1 MRERGEKQGMKR
13 SKGAALAALCGLLCA
28 LTACQLPQE
37 PQTVDEPAVS
47 AWAEG
52 AQTTEEK
59 PEPAPLP
66 EPEPLPQGEAEQI
79 LEEVMAD
86 SSAVG
91 VSLTVI
97 EDGEVGASA
106 AWGWAV
112 RGERPMTAD
121 TKIRAASLSKTA
133 VGLCAMA
140 MAEDGLA
147 DLDAPLGTYWGEGV
161 RDPYAQT
168 QPSIRTLMAHASG
181 LKDFGDSE
189 IARVQAEGDFIQL
202 LRLAECGAGDTRGL
216 VLQQLRRLRAGHH
229 PGAVLRAA
237 AGQLFSEPLPGA
249 HGHPAS
255 LHAGKLEAE
264 EVAVLYD
271 AYGNVQRTQG
281 QQTGQTIPD
290 EIGLGASYYPGGL
303 TISAVDLAKLVS
315 ILAGDGMYNGEA
327 LLSPQSVEE
336 METVQFSVDPGDGT
350 TPFDQCLILR
360 RQEDLL
366 GREELYYHTGSAYGV
381 YALLSYD
388 PNTGDGVVV
397 LTTGA
402 PRQVDDRGL
411 YQLCARLSEQL
422 YAAMEE
428 HEG

>member
-1 MRERGEKQGMKR
+1 MLLWKPL
-13 SKGAALAALCGLLCA
+13 SLAAALAVLLS
-28 LTACQLPQE
+28 ACQPQAPGAASSAPPEDADGDVSVVQEEPPAPPE
-37 PQTVDEPAVS
+37 PQPVLTQGDVDQALDEVMQEYTAAAVS
-47 AWAEG
+47 VA
-52 AQTTEEK
+52 T
-59 PEPAPLP
+59 
-66 EPEPLPQGEAEQI
+66 
-79 LEEVMAD
+79 
-86 SSAVG
+86 
-91 VSLTVI
+91 I
-97 EDGEVGASA
+97 EHGQLSKSG

-112 RGERPMTAD
+112 KNEREMTDD
-121 TKIRAASLSKTA
+121 TKVRIASISKVA

-181 LKDFGDSE
+181 LKDFG
-189 IARVQAEGDFIQL
+189 V
-202 LRLAECGAGDTRGL
+202 TRGL
-216 VLQQLRRLRAGHH
+216 SKLRGILSSSSAWRNVEPGTSGAWYYSNFGVCVLGTTLELSS
-229 PGAVLRAA
+229 
-237 AGQLFSEPLPGA
+237 GQLLDSYFQSRFLEPMGIR
-249 HGHPAS
+249 AS

-264 EVAVLYD
+264 EVASLYD
-271 AYGNVQRTQG
+271 TRGNVLRSPG
-281 QQTGQTIPD
+281 QQTGQTVPD

-327 LLSPQSVEE
+327 LLSKQSVEE

>member
-1 MRERGEKQGMKR
+1 MRRI
-13 SKGAALAALCGLLCA
+13 KGAALAALCGLLCA
-28 LTACQLPQE
+28 LTACQIPQE

-52 AQTTEEK
+52 SQTTEEK
-59 PEPAPLP
+59 PEPEPAPLP
-66 EPEPLPQGEAEQI
+66 EPEPLTQGEAEQI
-79 LEEVMAD
+79 LEEVMAG

-121 TKIRAASLSKTA
+121 TKVRAASLSKTA

-181 LKDFGDSE
+181 LKDFGVTWGLSKLRGILSSSSAWRNVE
-189 IARVQAEGDFIQL
+189 PGTPEAWYYSNFGVCVLGTTLELSSGQL
-202 LRLAECGAGDTRGL
+202 LDSYFQSRFL
-216 VLQQLRRLRAGHH
+216 
-229 PGAVLRAA
+229 
-237 AGQLFSEPLPGA
+237 EPMGIR
-249 HGHPAS
+249 AS

-264 EVAVLYD
+264 EVASLYD
-271 AYGNVQRTQG
+271 TRGNVLRSPG
-281 QQTGQTIPD
+281 QQTGQTVPD

-428 HEG
+428 HEA

>member
-1 MRERGEKQGMKR
+1 MKR

-28 LTACQLPQE
+28 LTACQVPQE
-37 PQTVDEPAVS
+37 PQAVDEPAVS

-59 PEPAPLP
+59 PEPEPAPLP
-66 EPEPLPQGEAEQI
+66 EPEPLTQEEAEQI

-181 LKDFGDSE
+181 LKGLRPEGFRGDPG
-189 IARVQAEGDFIQL
+189 AVQAEGDFVQR
-202 LRLAECGAGDTRGL
+202 LRLAECGAGDLWSL
-216 VLQQLRRLRAGHH
+216 VLQQLRRLCAGHH
-229 PGAVLRAA
+229 PGAVLWSA
-237 AGQLFSEPLPGA
+237 AGQLFSEPIPGA
-249 HGHPAS
+249 HGHPG
-255 LHAGKLEAE
+255 LPPRREAGGGGSGL
-264 EVAVLYD
+264 
-271 AYGNVQRTQG
+271 
-281 QQTGQTIPD
+281 PD

-327 LLSPQSVEE
+327 LLSQQLVEE

-360 RQEDLL
+360 RQENLL

-428 HEG
+428 HEA

>member
-1 MRERGEKQGMKR
+1 MKR
-13 SKGAALAALCGLLCA
+13 SKGAALAALAALCGLLCA

-52 AQTTEEK
+52 SQTTEEK
-59 PEPAPLP
+59 PEP
-66 EPEPLPQGEAEQI
+66 EPLTQEEAEQI
-79 LEEVMAD
+79 LEEVMAG

-181 LKDFGDSE
+181 LKDFG
-189 IARVQAEGDFIQL
+189 V
-202 LRLAECGAGDTRGL
+202 TRGL
-216 VLQQLRRLRAGHH
+216 SKLRGTLSSSSAWRNVEPGTPEAWYYSNFGVCVLGTTLELSS
-229 PGAVLRAA
+229 
-237 AGQLFSEPLPGA
+237 GQLLDSYFQSRFLEPMGIR
-249 HGHPAS
+249 AS

-315 ILAGDGMYNGEA
+315 ILAGDGMYNGTA
-327 LLSPQSVEE
+327 FLSAQSVEE

-428 HEG
+428 HEA

>member
-1 MRERGEKQGMKR
+1 M
-13 SKGAALAALCGLLCA
+13 
-28 LTACQLPQE
+28 
-37 PQTVDEPAVS
+37 
-47 AWAEG
+47 
-52 AQTTEEK
+52 
-59 PEPAPLP
+59 
-66 EPEPLPQGEAEQI
+66 
-79 LEEVMAD
+79 
-86 SSAVG
+86 
-91 VSLTVI
+91 
-97 EDGEVGASA
+97 
-106 AWGWAV
+106 
-112 RGERPMTAD
+112 
-121 TKIRAASLSKTA
+121 
-133 VGLCAMA
+133 
-140 MAEDGLA
+140 
-147 DLDAPLGTYWGEGV
+147 
-161 RDPYAQT
+161 
-168 QPSIRTLMAHASG
+168 
-181 LKDFGDSE
+181 
-189 IARVQAEGDFIQL
+189 
-202 LRLAECGAGDTRGL
+202 
-216 VLQQLRRLRAGHH
+216 
-229 PGAVLRAA
+229 
-237 AGQLFSEPLPGA
+237 
-249 HGHPAS
+249 
-255 LHAGKLEAE
+255 
-264 EVAVLYD
+264 AVLYD

>member
-1 MRERGEKQGMKR
+1 MKR

-52 AQTTEEK
+52 SQTTEEK
-59 PEPAPLP
+59 PEP
-66 EPEPLPQGEAEQI
+66 EPLTQGEAEQI

-181 LKDFGDSE
+181 LKDFG
-189 IARVQAEGDFIQL
+189 V
-202 LRLAECGAGDTRGL
+202 TRGL
-216 VLQQLRRLRAGHH
+216 SKLRGTLSSSSAWRNVEPGTPEAWYYSNFGVCVLGTTLELSS
-229 PGAVLRAA
+229 
-237 AGQLFSEPLPGA
+237 GQLLDSYFQSRFLEPMGIR
-249 HGHPAS
+249 AS

-315 ILAGDGMYNGEA
+315 ILAGDGMYNGET

>member
-1 MRERGEKQGMKR
+1 MKR

-28 LTACQLPQE
+28 LTACQLPQK

-52 AQTTEEK
+52 SQTTEEK
-59 PEPAPLP
+59 PEP
-66 EPEPLPQGEAEQI
+66 EPLTQGEAEQI

-91 VSLTVI
+91 VSLAVI
-97 EDGEVGASA
+97 EDGEPGASA

-112 RGERPMTAD
+112 QGQRPMTAD
-121 TKIRAASLSKTA
+121 TKVRAASLSKTA

-181 LKDFGDSE
+181 LKDFG
-189 IARVQAEGDFIQL
+189 V
-202 LRLAECGAGDTRGL
+202 TRGL
-216 VLQQLRRLRAGHH
+216 SKLRGILSSSSAWRNVEPGTPEAWYYSNFGVCVLGTTLELSS
-229 PGAVLRAA
+229 
-237 AGQLFSEPLPGA
+237 GQLLDSYFQSRFLEPMGIR
-249 HGHPAS
+249 AS

-281 QQTGQTIPD
+281 QQTGQTVPD

-350 TPFDQCLILR
+350 APFDQCLILR

-428 HEG
+428 HEA

>member
-1 MRERGEKQGMKR
+1 M
-13 SKGAALAALCGLLCA
+13 
-28 LTACQLPQE
+28 
-37 PQTVDEPAVS
+37 
-47 AWAEG
+47 
-52 AQTTEEK
+52 
-59 PEPAPLP
+59 
-66 EPEPLPQGEAEQI
+66 
-79 LEEVMAD
+79 
-86 SSAVG
+86 
-91 VSLTVI
+91 
-97 EDGEVGASA
+97 
-106 AWGWAV
+106 
-112 RGERPMTAD
+112 
-121 TKIRAASLSKTA
+121 
-133 VGLCAMA
+133 
-140 MAEDGLA
+140 
-147 DLDAPLGTYWGEGV
+147 LGT
-161 RDPYAQT
+161 
-168 QPSIRTLMAHASG
+168 TLELSSG
-181 LKDFGDSE
+181 
-189 IARVQAEGDFIQL
+189 QL
-202 LRLAECGAGDTRGL
+202 LDSYFQSRFL
-216 VLQQLRRLRAGHH
+216 
-229 PGAVLRAA
+229 
-237 AGQLFSEPLPGA
+237 EPMGIR
-249 HGHPAS
+249 AS

-281 QQTGQTIPD
+281 QQTGQTVPD

-315 ILAGDGMYNGEA
+315 ILAGDGMYNGEE
-327 LLSPQSVEE
+327 LLSKQSVEE

-350 TPFDQCLILR
+350 APFDQCLILR

>member
-1 MRERGEKQGMKR
+1 MKR

-47 AWAEG
+47 AWGEG
-52 AQTTEEK
+52 SQTTEEK
-59 PEPAPLP
+59 PEPEPAPLP

-121 TKIRAASLSKTA
+121 TKVRAASLSKTA

-140 MAEDGLA
+140 MA
-147 DLDAPLGTYWGEGV
+147 
-161 RDPYAQT
+161 DPYAQT

-181 LKDFGDSE
+181 LKDFG
-189 IARVQAEGDFIQL
+189 V
-202 LRLAECGAGDTRGL
+202 TRGL
-216 VLQQLRRLRAGHH
+216 SKLRGILSSSSAWRNVEPGTPEAWYYSNFGVCVLGTTLELSS
-229 PGAVLRAA
+229 
-237 AGQLFSEPLPGA
+237 GQLLDSYFQSRFLEPMGIR
-249 HGHPAS
+249 AS

-264 EVAVLYD
+264 EVASLYD
-271 AYGNVQRTQG
+271 ARGNVLRSPG
-281 QQTGQTIPD
+281 QQTGRTVPD

>member
-1 MRERGEKQGMKR
+1 MKR
-13 SKGAALAALCGLLCA
+13 TKGVALAALCGLLCA

-52 AQTTEEK
+52 SQTTEEK
-59 PEPAPLP
+59 PEP
-66 EPEPLPQGEAEQI
+66 EPLTQGEAEQI

-133 VGLCAMA
+133 VGLCAIA

-181 LKDFGDSE
+181 LKDFG
-189 IARVQAEGDFIQL
+189 V
-202 LRLAECGAGDTRGL
+202 TRGL
-216 VLQQLRRLRAGHH
+216 SKLRGILSSSSAWRNVEPGTPEAWYYSNFGVCVLGTTLELSS
-229 PGAVLRAA
+229 
-237 AGQLFSEPLPGA
+237 GQLLDSYFQSRFLEPMGIR
-249 HGHPAS
+249 AS

-281 QQTGQTIPD
+281 QQTGQTVPD

-428 HEG
+428 HEA

>member
-1 MRERGEKQGMKR
+1 MKR

-52 AQTTEEK
+52 SQTTEEK
-59 PEPAPLP
+59 PEP
-66 EPEPLPQGEAEQI
+66 EPLTQGEAEQI

-91 VSLTVI
+91 VSLAVI

-121 TKIRAASLSKTA
+121 TKVRAASLSKTA

-168 QPSIRTLMAHASG
+168 QPSIRTLMVHASG
-181 LKDFGDSE
+181 LKDFG
-189 IARVQAEGDFIQL
+189 V
-202 LRLAECGAGDTRGL
+202 TRGL
-216 VLQQLRRLRAGHH
+216 SKLRGILSSSSAWRNVEPGTPEAWYYSNFGVCVLGTTLELSS
-229 PGAVLRAA
+229 
-237 AGQLFSEPLPGA
+237 GQLLDSYFQSRFLEPMGIR
-249 HGHPAS
+249 AS

-281 QQTGQTIPD
+281 QQTGQTVPD

-350 TPFDQCLILR
+350 IPFDQCLILR

-422 YAAMEE
+422 YSAMEE
-428 HEG
+428 HEA

>member
-1 MRERGEKQGMKR
+1 MRRI
-13 SKGAALAALCGLLCA
+13 KGAALAALCGLLCA
-28 LTACQLPQE
+28 LTACQIPQE
-37 PQTVDEPAVS
+37 PQTVDELAVS

-52 AQTTEEK
+52 SQTTEEK

-181 LKDFGDSE
+181 LKDFG
-189 IARVQAEGDFIQL
+189 V
-202 LRLAECGAGDTRGL
+202 TRGL
-216 VLQQLRRLRAGHH
+216 SKLRGTLSSSSAWRNVEPGTPEAWYYSNFGVCVLGTTLELSS
-229 PGAVLRAA
+229 
-237 AGQLFSEPLPGA
+237 GQLLDSYFQSRFLEAMGIQ
-249 HGHPAS
+249 AS

-281 QQTGQTIPD
+281 QQTGQTVPD

-327 LLSPQSVEE
+327 LLSKQSVEE

-422 YAAMEE
+422 YSAMEE
-428 HEG
+428 HEA

>member
-1 MRERGEKQGMKR
+1 MKR

-52 AQTTEEK
+52 SQTTEEK
-59 PEPAPLP
+59 PEP
-66 EPEPLPQGEAEQI
+66 EPLTQGEAEQI

-121 TKIRAASLSKTA
+121 TKVRAASLSKTA

-168 QPSIRTLMAHASG
+168 QPSIRTLMVHASG
-181 LKDFGDSE
+181 LKDFG
-189 IARVQAEGDFIQL
+189 V
-202 LRLAECGAGDTRGL
+202 TRGL
-216 VLQQLRRLRAGHH
+216 SKLRGILSSSSAWRNVEPGTPEAWYYSNFGVCVLGTTLELSS
-229 PGAVLRAA
+229 
-237 AGQLFSEPLPGA
+237 GQLLDSYFQSRFLEPMGIR
-249 HGHPAS
+249 AS

-281 QQTGQTIPD
+281 QQTGQTVPD

-350 TPFDQCLILR
+350 IPFDQCLILR

-422 YAAMEE
+422 YSAMEE
-428 HEG
+428 HEA

>member
-1 MRERGEKQGMKR
+1 MKR
-13 SKGAALAALCGLLCA
+13 TKGVALAALCGLLCA

-52 AQTTEEK
+52 SQTTEEK
-59 PEPAPLP
+59 P

-133 VGLCAMA
+133 VGLCAIA

-181 LKDFGDSE
+181 LKDFG
-189 IARVQAEGDFIQL
+189 V
-202 LRLAECGAGDTRGL
+202 TRGL
-216 VLQQLRRLRAGHH
+216 SKLRGILSSSSAWRNVEPGTPEAWYYSNFGVCVLGTTLELSS
-229 PGAVLRAA
+229 
-237 AGQLFSEPLPGA
+237 GQLLDSYFQSRFLEPMGIR
-249 HGHPAS
+249 AS

-281 QQTGQTIPD
+281 QQTGQTVPD

-428 HEG
+428 HEA

>member
-1 MRERGEKQGMKR
+1 M
-13 SKGAALAALCGLLCA
+13 
-28 LTACQLPQE
+28 
-37 PQTVDEPAVS
+37 DEPAVS

-52 AQTTEEK
+52 SQTTEEK
-59 PEPAPLP
+59 PEP
-66 EPEPLPQGEAEQI
+66 EPLTQGEAEQI

-181 LKDFGDSE
+181 LKDFG
-189 IARVQAEGDFIQL
+189 V
-202 LRLAECGAGDTRGL
+202 TRGL
-216 VLQQLRRLRAGHH
+216 SKLRGILSSSSAWRNVEPGTAWYYSNFGVCVLGTTLELSS
-229 PGAVLRAA
+229 
-237 AGQLFSEPLPGA
+237 GQLLDSYFQSRFLEPMGIR
-249 HGHPAS
+249 AS

-281 QQTGQTIPD
+281 QQTGQTVPD

-315 ILAGDGMYNGEA
+315 ILAGGVHSGGRRD
-327 LLSPQSVEE
+327 
-336 METVQFSVDPGDGT
+336 VQRGGAPVPAVGGGDGDR
-350 TPFDQCLILR
+350 PVLR
-360 RQEDLL
+360 GPG
-366 GREELYYHTGSAYGV
+366 GRHHPL
-381 YALLSYD
+381 
-388 PNTGDGVVV
+388 
-397 LTTGA
+397 
-402 PRQVDDRGL
+402 
-411 YQLCARLSEQL
+411 
-422 YAAMEE
+422 
-428 HEG
+428 

>member
-1 MRERGEKQGMKR
+1 MKR

-52 AQTTEEK
+52 SQTTEEK
-59 PEPAPLP
+59 PEP
-66 EPEPLPQGEAEQI
+66 EPLTQGEAEQI

-121 TKIRAASLSKTA
+121 TKVRAASLSKTA

-181 LKDFGDSE
+181 LKDFG
-189 IARVQAEGDFIQL
+189 V
-202 LRLAECGAGDTRGL
+202 TRGL
-216 VLQQLRRLRAGHH
+216 SKLRGILSSSSAWRNVEPGTPEAWYYSNFGVCVLGTTLELSS
-229 PGAVLRAA
+229 
-237 AGQLFSEPLPGA
+237 GQLLDSYFQSRFLEPMGIR
-249 HGHPAS
+249 AS

-281 QQTGQTIPD
+281 QQTGQTVPD

-428 HEG
+428 HEA

>member
-1 MRERGEKQGMKR
+1 MKR

-52 AQTTEEK
+52 SQTTEEK
-59 PEPAPLP
+59 PEP
-66 EPEPLPQGEAEQI
+66 EPLTQGEAEQI

-121 TKIRAASLSKTA
+121 TKVRAASLSKTA

-168 QPSIRTLMAHASG
+168 QPSIRTLMVHASG
-181 LKDFGDSE
+181 LKDFG
-189 IARVQAEGDFIQL
+189 V
-202 LRLAECGAGDTRGL
+202 TRGL
-216 VLQQLRRLRAGHH
+216 SKLRGILSSSSAWRNVEPGTPEAWYYSNFGVCVLGTTLELSS
-229 PGAVLRAA
+229 
-237 AGQLFSEPLPGA
+237 GQLLDSYFQSRFLEPMGIR
-249 HGHPAS
+249 AS

-281 QQTGQTIPD
+281 QQTGQTVPD

-327 LLSPQSVEE
+327 LLSKQSVEE

-428 HEG
+428 HEA

>member
-1 MRERGEKQGMKR
+1 MKR
-13 SKGAALAALCGLLCA
+13 SKGAALAALAALCGLLCA

-52 AQTTEEK
+52 SQTTEEK
-59 PEPAPLP
+59 PEP
-66 EPEPLPQGEAEQI
+66 EPLTQEEAEQI
-79 LEEVMAD
+79 LEEVMAG

-112 RGERPMTAD
+112 QGQRPMTAD

-181 LKDFGDSE
+181 LKDFG
-189 IARVQAEGDFIQL
+189 V
-202 LRLAECGAGDTRGL
+202 TRGL
-216 VLQQLRRLRAGHH
+216 SKLRGTLSSSSAWRNVEPGTPEAWYYSNFGVCVLGTTLELSS
-229 PGAVLRAA
+229 
-237 AGQLFSEPLPGA
+237 GQLLDSYFQSRFLEPMGIR
-249 HGHPAS
+249 AS

-281 QQTGQTIPD
+281 QQTGQTVPD

-315 ILAGDGMYNGEA
+315 ILAGDGMYNGTA
-327 LLSPQSVEE
+327 FLSAQSVEE

-428 HEG
+428 HEA

>member
-1 MRERGEKQGMKR
+1 M
-13 SKGAALAALCGLLCA
+13 
-28 LTACQLPQE
+28 
-37 PQTVDEPAVS
+37 DEPAVS

-52 AQTTEEK
+52 SQTTEEK
-59 PEPAPLP
+59 PEPEPAPLP
-66 EPEPLPQGEAEQI
+66 EPEPLTQGEAEQI
-79 LEEVMAD
+79 LEEVMAG

-147 DLDAPLGTYWGEGV
+147 DLDAPLGTYWGEEV

-181 LKDFGDSE
+181 LKDFGVTRELSKLRGILSSSSAWRNVE
-189 IARVQAEGDFIQL
+189 PGTSGAWYYSNFGVCVLGTTLELSSGQL
-202 LRLAECGAGDTRGL
+202 LDSYFQSRFL
-216 VLQQLRRLRAGHH
+216 
-229 PGAVLRAA
+229 
-237 AGQLFSEPLPGA
+237 EPMGIR
-249 HGHPAS
+249 AS

-281 QQTGQTIPD
+281 QQTGQTVPD

-315 ILAGDGMYNGEA
+315 ILAGDGMYNGTA
-327 LLSPQSVEE
+327 FLSAQSVEE

-388 PNTGDGVVV
+388 PNTRDGVVV

-428 HEG
+428 HEA

>member
-1 MRERGEKQGMKR
+1 MKR
-13 SKGAALAALCGLLCA
+13 SKGAALAALAALCGLLCA

-52 AQTTEEK
+52 SQTTEEK
-59 PEPAPLP
+59 PEP
-66 EPEPLPQGEAEQI
+66 EPLTQEEAEQI
-79 LEEVMAD
+79 LEEVMAG

-181 LKDFGDSE
+181 LKDFG
-189 IARVQAEGDFIQL
+189 V
-202 LRLAECGAGDTRGL
+202 TRGL
-216 VLQQLRRLRAGHH
+216 SKLRGTLSSSSAWRNVEPGTPEAWYYSNFGVCVLGTTLELSS
-229 PGAVLRAA
+229 
-237 AGQLFSEPLPGA
+237 GQLLDSYFQSRFLEPMGIR
-249 HGHPAS
+249 AS

-315 ILAGDGMYNGEA
+315 ILAGDGMYNGTA
-327 LLSPQSVEE
+327 FLSAQSVEE

-411 YQLCARLSEQL
+411 YQLCARLSEKL

-428 HEG
+428 HEA

>member
-1 MRERGEKQGMKR
+1 MKR

-52 AQTTEEK
+52 SQTTEEK
-59 PEPAPLP
+59 PEPEPAPLP
-66 EPEPLPQGEAEQI
+66 EPEPLTQGEAEQI

-161 RDPYAQT
+161 RDP
-168 QPSIRTLMAHASG
+168 
-181 LKDFGDSE
+181 
-189 IARVQAEGDFIQL
+189 
-202 LRLAECGAGDTRGL
+202 
-216 VLQQLRRLRAGHH
+216 
-229 PGAVLRAA
+229 
-237 AGQLFSEPLPGA
+237 
-249 HGHPAS
+249 
-255 LHAGKLEAE
+255 
-264 EVAVLYD
+264 
-271 AYGNVQRTQG
+271 
-281 QQTGQTIPD
+281 
-290 EIGLGASYYPGGL
+290 
-303 TISAVDLAKLVS
+303 
-315 ILAGDGMYNGEA
+315 
-327 LLSPQSVEE
+327 
-336 METVQFSVDPGDGT
+336 
-350 TPFDQCLILR
+350 
-360 RQEDLL
+360 
-366 GREELYYHTGSAYGV
+366 
-381 YALLSYD
+381 
-388 PNTGDGVVV
+388 
-397 LTTGA
+397 
-402 PRQVDDRGL
+402 
-411 YQLCARLSEQL
+411 
-422 YAAMEE
+422 
-428 HEG
+428 